1 MHHYLSIVGVCLGLI
16 TLCQSQGYNQ
26 DQDRYNYNTPPPP
39 QILTH
44 KQALNHDGNF
54 KYLFTSENGLAQGES
69 IAPDGSRNG
78 GYSYV
83 DPTGRKIS
91 VKYTAGKEGFRIL
104 EADHL
109 PKAPQPIAPV
119 PGHQPAPIAAPPAP
133 HYAHY
138 GAAGGQQDDG
148 SYKPHLYESRQQQP
162 TKLHYTQAIAP
173 RQQNDEV
180 AYKPRTYQREATRP
194 QLIAPSP
201 PKIAIPPPR
210 PAYPPIGLAQSA
222 SNTIEEKDYNDEPGK
237 PYSFGNGYVFEFGG

>member
-1 MHHYLSIVGVCLGLI
+1 MESIKIIGLLALI
-16 TLCQSQGYNQ
+16 SPSLCQYGGQGGGEGQYQYQ
-26 DQDRYNYNTPPPP
+26 DNYNRQPPP

-109 PKAPQPIAPV
+109 PKAPQPVHPV
-119 PGHQPAPIAAPPAP
+119 PGAGIPVQTGPQSFGAYGRQDDGQYRPELYTKPQPYTGGFIQTRSAYQPPPAPIASNNI
-133 HYAHY
+133 
-138 GAAGGQQDDG
+138 GG
-148 SYKPHLYESRQQQP
+148 
-162 TKLHYTQAIAP
+162 
-173 RQQNDEV
+173 
-180 AYKPRTYQREATRP
+180 
-194 QLIAPSP
+194 
-201 PKIAIPPPR
+201 
-210 PAYPPIGLAQSA
+210 GLK
-222 SNTIEEKDYNDEPGK
+222 EPEYNDEPGK
-237 PYSFGNGYVFEFGG
+237 PHSFGNGYVFEFGG

>member
-1 MHHYLSIVGVCLGLI
+1 MCCTCEPQYPNRQYDDSE
-16 TLCQSQGYNQ
+16 Q
-26 DQDRYNYNTPPPP
+26 YNYQRTPPP

-109 PKAPQPIAPV
+109 PKAPQPIAPLPAAQSPV
-119 PGHQPAPIAAPPAP
+119 PQAYRPQP
-133 HYAHY
+133 YNLQ
-138 GAAGGQQDDG
+138 GAGSDDDG
-148 SYKPHLYESRQQQP
+148 QY
-162 TKLHYTQAIAP
+162 
-173 RQQNDEV
+173 
-180 AYKPRTYQREATRP
+180 RP
-194 QLIAPSP
+194 QIYE
-201 PKIAIPPPR
+201 R
-210 PAYPPIGLAQSA
+210 PQPVSYL
-222 SNTIEEKDYNDEPGK
+222 
-237 PYSFGNGYVFEFGG
+237 YSFDITFW

>member
-1 MHHYLSIVGVCLGLI
+1 MHHYLPIVGVCLGLI

-119 PGHQPAPIAAPPAP
+119 PGAPGPIAAPPAP
-133 HYAHY
+133 HYGHY
-138 GAAGGQQDDG
+138 GGGQQDDG
-148 SYKPHLYESRQQQP
+148 SYKPHLYESRQQ
-162 TKLHYTQAIAP
+162 
-173 RQQNDEV
+173 
-180 AYKPRTYQREATRP
+180 
-194 QLIAPSP
+194 LIAPQP
-201 PKIAIPPPR
+201 PKIAAPPPR
-210 PAYPPIGLAQSA
+210 PIYPQITPSA
-222 SNTIEEKDYNDEPGK
+222 SNTIEEKDYHDEPGK
-237 PYSFGNGYVFEFGG
+237 PYSFGNGYIFEFGG

>member
-1 MHHYLSIVGVCLGLI
+1 MNYLPVLGVALGLVVGC
-16 TLCQSQGYNQ
+16 LCQQYR
-26 DQDRYNYNTPPPP
+26 DDAEVYNYQRTPPP

-109 PKAPQPIAPV
+109 PKAPQPVAPI
-119 PGHQPAPIAAPPAP
+119 PAAPQHQQPAPIQAPYRPQP
-133 HYAHY
+133 YALQ
-138 GAAGGQQDDG
+138 GGQDDG
-148 SYKPHLYESRQQQP
+148 QY
-162 TKLHYTQAIAP
+162 
-173 RQQNDEV
+173 
-180 AYKPRTYQREATRP
+180 RP
-194 QLIAPSP
+194 QLYERPQPLVGLPSLSQ
-201 PKIAIPPPR
+201 PKL
-210 PAYPPIGLAQSA
+210 AYQQPSA
-222 SNTIEEKDYNDEPGK
+222 TVNSIQEKDYIDEPGK
-237 PYSFGNGYVFEFGG
+237 AYSFGNGYIFEFSGASSVQINA

>member
-1 MHHYLSIVGVCLGLI
+1 MHHYLPVVGVCLGLI

-119 PGHQPAPIAAPPAP
+119 PGAPGPIAAPPAP

-138 GAAGGQQDDG
+138 GGGQQDDG
-148 SYKPHLYESRQQQP
+148 SYKPHLYESRQQ
-162 TKLHYTQAIAP
+162 
-173 RQQNDEV
+173 
-180 AYKPRTYQREATRP
+180 
-194 QLIAPSP
+194 LIAPSP
-201 PKIAIPPPR
+201 PKIAAPPPR
-210 PAYPPIGLAQSA
+210 PIYPQIGLSPSA
-222 SNTIEEKDYNDEPGK
+222 SNTIEEKDYHDEPGK

>member
-1 MHHYLSIVGVCLGLI
+1 MHHYLTVVGVCLGLI
-16 TLCQSQGYNQ
+16 TLCQSQGYSQ

-119 PGHQPAPIAAPPAP
+119 PGHPGPIAAPPAP
-133 HYAHY
+133 HYTHY
-138 GAAGGQQDDG
+138 GGGQQDDG
-148 SYKPHLYESRQQQP
+148 SYKPHLYESRQQ
-162 TKLHYTQAIAP
+162 
-173 RQQNDEV
+173 
-180 AYKPRTYQREATRP
+180 
-194 QLIAPSP
+194 LIAPPP
-201 PKIAIPPPR
+201 PKIAGPPPR
-210 PAYPPIGLAQSA
+210 QIYPQIGLTPSA

-237 PYSFGNGYVFEFGG
+237 PYSFGNGYIFEFGG

>member
-1 MHHYLSIVGVCLGLI
+1 MNYLLVLGISLA
-16 TLCQSQGYNQ
+16 LVLGCFCQQYRDDAEQ
-26 DQDRYNYNTPPPP
+26 YYQRTPPP

-109 PKAPQPIAPV
+109 PKAPQPVAPV
-119 PGHQPAPIAAPPAP
+119 PAAPQQVQ
-133 HYAHY
+133 AHI
-138 GAAGGQQDDG
+138 
-148 SYKPHLYESRQQQP
+148 QQQP
-162 TKLHYTQAIAP
+162 LQQA
-173 RQQNDEV
+173 
-180 AYKPRTYQREATRP
+180 YRP
-194 QLIAPSP
+194 QPYALQQGVDDGQY
-201 PKIAIPPPR
+201 R
-210 PAYPPIGLAQSA
+210 PQVYERPQPVSTALFRLAVDAWEVDTFS
-222 SNTIEEKDYNDEPGK
+222 
-237 PYSFGNGYVFEFGG
+237 

>member
-1 MHHYLSIVGVCLGLI
+1 MNYLPVLGITLGLI
-16 TLCQSQGYNQ
+16 LCCHCQRQYEERQPYNQ
-26 DQDRYNYNTPPPP
+26 EADYNYQRTPAP

-109 PKAPQPIAPV
+109 PKAPQPLV
-119 PGHQPAPIAAPPAP
+119 PLPAAQQQVPQTYRPQP
-133 HYAHY
+133 YNLQGAH
-138 GAAGGQQDDG
+138 DDG
-148 SYKPHLYESRQQQP
+148 QYRPQVYERPQQNLP
-162 TKLHYTQAIAP
+162 PITQA
-173 RQQNDEV
+173 R
-180 AYKPRTYQREATRP
+180 
-194 QLIAPSP
+194 L
-201 PKIAIPPPR
+201 
-210 PAYPPIGLAQSA
+210 AYPQPSA
-222 SNTIEEKDYNDEPGK
+222 SSNTIEEKEYHDEPGK
-237 PYSFGNGYVFEFGG
+237 ANSFGNGYIFEFSG

>member
-1 MHHYLSIVGVCLGLI
+1 MR
-16 TLCQSQGYNQ
+16 QSSSRAACASPSPSPTPQYQ
-26 DQDRYNYNTPPPP
+26 PRQYDDSEQYYQRTPPPP

-109 PKAPQPIAPV
+109 PKAPQPIAPLPAAQNQV
-119 PGHQPAPIAAPPAP
+119 PQAYRPQP
-133 HYAHY
+133 YNLQ
-138 GAAGGQQDDG
+138 GADDG
-148 SYKPHLYESRQQQP
+148 DDGQYRPQVYERPQP
-162 TKLHYTQAIAP
+162 LTRLPLPPITQARIA
-173 RQQNDEV
+173 
-180 AYKPRTYQREATRP
+180 YQP
-194 QLIAPSP
+194 
-201 PKIAIPPPR
+201 
-210 PAYPPIGLAQSA
+210 SA
-222 SNTIEEKDYNDEPGK
+222 STNTIEEKEYDDEPGK
-237 PYSFGNGYVFEFGG
+237 ANSFGHGYIFEFSG

>member
-1 MHHYLSIVGVCLGLI
+1 MCCHCEPQYQPRQYDDSE
-16 TLCQSQGYNQ
+16 Q
-26 DQDRYNYNTPPPP
+26 YNYQRTPPP

-109 PKAPQPIAPV
+109 PKAPQPIAPL
-119 PGHQPAPIAAPPAP
+119 PA
-133 HYAHY
+133 
-138 GAAGGQQDDG
+138 
-148 SYKPHLYESRQQQP
+148 
-162 TKLHYTQAIAP
+162 
-173 RQQNDEV
+173 
-180 AYKPRTYQREATRP
+180 
-194 QLIAPSP
+194 
-201 PKIAIPPPR
+201 
-210 PAYPPIGLAQSA
+210 AQSA
-222 SNTIEEKDYNDEPGK
+222 APHTYRPQQYNLQGAAAEDDGQYRPQVYERPQ
-237 PYSFGNGYVFEFGG
+237 PVSLPSLRIRA

>member
-148 SYKPHLYESRQQQP
+148 SYKPHLYESRQQ
-162 TKLHYTQAIAP
+162 
-173 RQQNDEV
+173 
-180 AYKPRTYQREATRP
+180 
-194 QLIAPSP
+194 LIAPSP